1 MELIG
6 PLRRREFLNAGV
18 LVRYLGEAEYDRFQQ
33 TVAEFRPSL
42 VHMVCH
48 GHIRGKAPPEILLLE
63 RLPDPSGKKR
73 TWVLQAG
80 ICHSYVTLSHICPC
94 SLRRFNSDELNLFHL
109 HPEFL
114 RNRLEAHLQ

>member
-18 LVRYLGEAEYDRFQQ
+18 LVRYLGEGEYDRFQQ
-33 TVAEFRPSL
+33 TVAEFRPL

-73 TWVLQAG
+73 TRVLQAG
-80 ICHSYVTLSHICPC
+80 ICDSYVTLSHICPC
-94 SLRRFNSDELNLFHL
+94 SFADSAVTN
-109 HPEFL
+109 
-114 RNRLEAHLQ
+114 